1 MSTLIGVALLVALI
15 WYAVGAFAAREYVIT
30 AIFVVAAL
38 AVLYEL
44 LRGRHN

>member
-15 WYAVGAFAAREYVIT
+15 WYAVGAFAAREYFIA
-30 AIFVVAAL
+30 AIFVVAAV

-44 LRGRHN
+44 LRGRRS

>member
-1 MSTLIGVALLVALI
+1 MSTLIGVLLLVALI
-15 WYAVGAFAAREYVIT
+15 WYAVGAFAAREYLIA
-30 AIFVVAAL
+30 AI